1 MATYNKRGYKAPKP
15 EVEKEEVEIDQ
26 QVEETTFEGHSTT
39 ADVFNSLDAG
49 ASKTEEWVQKN
60 QKAIYVGLAAVA
72 IVIIGYL
79 VVDKFLVSPKEE
91 EAANEMFQAEQY
103 LTQALSAE
111 KSQDS
116 LFNLA
121 LNGGEGKYGFLKIID
136 EYSGTDAA
144 NLAEYFAGTAY
155 LNTGK
160 YKEAVQ
166 HLEEFKTEDVS
177 LKASALGAT
186 GDAFVQLGGNDNLE
200 KGLKYY
206 ADAAKVSDNDVFTP
220 RFLFKAAQLSESL
233 KKKEDALKYY
243 TEIKDKYST
252 SPEGMLIDA
261 YIAKVE

>member
-39 ADVFNSLDAG
+39 ADVFNSLDEG

-60 QKAIYVGLAAVA
+60 QKFIYIVLGAVA
-72 IVIIGYL
+72 LVTIGYL
-79 VVDKFLVSPKEE
+79 LVDKFVVTPKEE

-103 LTQALSAE
+103 LTQALNAQ

-160 YKEAVQ
+160 YKEAVA
-166 HLEEFKTEDVS
+166 HLDTFKTEDPA
-177 LKASALGAT
+177 LKASAIGAM
-186 GDAFVQLGGNDNLE
+186 GDAFVQLGGNDNLA
-200 KGLKYY
+200 KGLQYY
-206 ADAAKVSDNDVFTP
+206 LDAAKVSDNEVFTP
-220 RFLFKAAQLSESL
+220 RFLFKAGQLAESL
-233 KKKEDALKYY
+233 NKKEDALKYY

-252 SPEGMLIDA
+252 SAEGMLIDA
-261 YIAKVE
+261 YIAKVD

>member
-1 MATYNKRGYKAPKP
+1 MATYNKRGFKAPKP
-15 EVEKEEVEIDQ
+15 EVENEEVETVQ
-26 QVEETTFEGHSTT
+26 AVEETYEGHSTT
-39 ADVFNSLDAG
+39 ADVFNSLDEG
-49 ASKTEEWVQKN
+49 ASKTEAWVQKN
-60 QKAIYVGLAAVA
+60 QKTIYIALAAVA
-72 IVIIGYL
+72 LVTIGYL
-79 VVDKFLVSPKEE
+79 VFDRFVSSPKQE

-103 LTQALSAE
+103 LNQALSAE

-121 LNGGEGKYGFLKIID
+121 LNGGEGKYGFLAIID
-136 EYSGTDAA
+136 KYSGTDAA

-166 HLEEFKTEDVS
+166 HLEEFTTEDPS

-186 GDAFVQLGGNDNLE
+186 GDAFVQLGGNENLE

-206 ADAAKVSDNDVFTP
+206 NDAAKVSDNDVFTP
-220 RFLFKAAQLSESL
+220 RFLFKAAQISESL
-233 KKKEDALKYY
+233 KKKEDALKNYQ
-243 TEIKDKYST
+243 EIKEKYST
-252 SPEGMLIDA
+252 SPEGMMIDA